1 MWLST
6 TRHKAKPMTMP
17 LTDDYIKVEREVL
30 RHVFKQMIHVRVC
43 YRLSFVGGGASTT
56 ERAERSPAVRV

>member
-30 RHVFKQMIHVRVC
+30 RHVLKPMINLRVC
-43 YRLSFVGGGASTT
+43 IPRW
-56 ERAERSPAVRV
+56 RD